1 MYVSAAI
8 LSYAQR
14 TAATFAIKSKPLLQ
28 MKQLFKL
35 YVDHVLA
42 SSTYI
47 VSQYKYALRAYLL
60 RFRKD

>member
-1 MYVSAAI
+1 
-8 LSYAQR
+8 
-14 TAATFAIKSKPLLQ
+14 